1 MDLNRDSFISEE
13 IINYLQSSY
22 DDIYS
27 DSNIITN
34 YSKYKELL
42 LKKETAK
49 NNINTSEFSIIF
61 RPEDEE
67 ELESLNRYFYGNSDG
82 SSSGDGNN
90 IAYTYLST
98 IQTIKNLIDKSDNN
112 IKDVV
117 FNLTSLLSKSSMSD
131 EAYKRYLNELIIPGI
146 LGTSEISSDKSA
158 ILIEHNKKVI
168 NDLSQAEQDQYK
180 QELFNKKKQSD
191 ARDNEIRLKKEQAE
205 TELVKEKQNK
215 LNAETE
221 IIKSKKIT
229 ADRLKIENQQE
240 LNKDKRK
247 ILEQKKKDIMSDI
260 NLKKLS
266 PSLFFR

>member
-22 DDIYS
+22 NDIYS
-27 DSNIITN
+27 DSKIITN
-34 YSKYKELL
+34 YIKYKELL

-61 RPEDEE
+61 TPEDEE

-117 FNLTSLLSKSSMSD
+117 FNLTSLLSNSSMSD

-146 LGTSEISSDKSA
+146 LGTSEISSNKSD
-158 ILIEHNKKVI
+158 ITIELNKKVI
-168 NDLSQAEQDQYK
+168 NDLSQENQTEYK
-180 QELFNKKKQSD
+180 RSLVMKKKESD
-191 ARDNEIRLKKEQAE
+191 AIDNAIRLEKERAE
-205 TELVKEKQNK
+205 TELVKAKKTK
-215 LNAETE
+215 LDAENE
-221 IIKSKKIT
+221 IIRTKKIT
-229 ADRLKIENQQE
+229 ADRLKIANQ
-240 LNKDKRK
+240 KD
-247 ILEQKKKDIMSDI
+247 INADKKKY
-260 NLKKLS
+260 
-266 PSLFFR
+266 